1 MPIKM
6 INGFNEDKLFI
17 LYAYLCRYEH
27 KIKGINTLKELTSMD
42 PNLHKLESLISSFSC
57 HIVKRESMPAMGLLA
72 LPDILYMTNSK
83 NSKVLSFLTH
93 IRNSIAH
100 GQIMK
105 EKDYIHIIDYSENK
119 NTKEKIYTARG
130 KVEIPKIEAILDL
143 VIENVEL

>member
-1 MPIKM
+1 
-6 INGFNEDKLFI
+6 
-17 LYAYLCRYEH
+17 
-27 KIKGINTLKELTSMD
+27 
-42 PNLHKLESLISSFSC
+42 
-57 HIVKRESMPAMGLLA
+57 MPAMR
-72 LPDILYMTNSK
+72 LPVLPNILYMTNSK

-100 GQIMK
+100 GQIIK
-105 EKDYIHIIDYSENK
+105 EKDSIHIIDYSENK